1 MKVDLDFI
9 AGAANTIAS
18 SICWTIVRSS
28 PLELTEI
35 IAYSLNNLI
44 AIVDVH
50 TSKVTQTLRGHKGRI
65 NVLKASRCYLISG
78 GQDGDVRLWNMG
90 LDSIWQEVANLSG
103 LMHSSIVALSC
114 LDIASGLL
122 IAASDA
128 SGKVVIWLKT
138 VLSSEF
144 TVLQVID
151 MPPAQMPHDL
161 LLVELPTSTSS
172 VDRAAFQPD
181 ILLFIGS
188 VDARIHIR
196 VASQEN
202 MKIISN
208 DSINKQH
215 EEDISLFKVAGYV
228 AGHEEWVTCLASMMV
243 DDRTLLLAS
252 GSKDS
257 KIRIWRVVLSPIS
270 SKLLTELNDF
280 KSLRL
285 DEEDEEEEEDA
296 IEADGAVELDPD
308 ESLSEAR
315 LIFETPSCLVSV
327 FLEALLVGHEDWVT
341 SVHWMDS
348 DGKKSAIM
356 NKTEMMNKHRL
367 YSTSMDRL
375 VHIQNISS
383 IILSLLT
390 LICTGDY
397 YLEIF
402 LFVI

>member
-1 MKVDLDFI
+1 
-9 AGAANTIAS
+9 
-18 SICWTIVRSS
+18 
-28 PLELTEI
+28 
-35 IAYSLNNLI
+35 
-44 AIVDVH
+44 
-50 TSKVTQTLRGHKGRI
+50 
-65 NVLKASRCYLISG
+65 
-78 GQDGDVRLWNMG
+78 MG

-103 LMHSSIVALSC
+103 LMRSSIVALSC

-161 LLVELPTSTSS
+161 HLVELPTSTSS

-196 VASQEN
+196 VASQDN

-208 DSINKQH
+208 ASINKHH
-215 EEDISLFKVAGYV
+215 EEDTSLFKVAGYV
-228 AGHEEWVTCLASMMV
+228 AGHEEWVTCLASMIV

-270 SKLLTELNDF
+270 SKLLTELNDY

-285 DEEDEEEEEDA
+285 DEEEDEEEEEDA
-296 IEADGAVELDPD
+296 VEADGAVELDPD

-315 LIFETPSCLVSV
+315 LIFETPSGLVSV

-348 DGKKSAIM
+348 DGKKSTIM
-356 NKTEMMNKHRL
+356 NNTEMMNKHRL

-375 VHIQNISS
+375 VHIQNILS
-383 IILSLLT
+383 IILLLLT
-390 LICTGDY
+390 LI
-397 YLEIF
+397 
-402 LFVI
+402 

>member
-1 MKVDLDFI
+1 MKVDLDLI

-18 SICWTIVRSS
+18 SVCWTVIQSS
-28 PLELTEI
+28 PLDFYEI
-35 IAYSLNNLI
+35 IAYSLHNLI

-65 NVLKASRCYLISG
+65 NVLKASGCYLISG

-90 LDSIWQEVANLSG
+90 LDSIWQEVATLSG
-103 LMHSSIVALSC
+103 LMRSSIVALSC
-114 LDIASGLL
+114 LDITSGLI
-122 IAASDA
+122 IAASDS
-128 SGKVVIWLKT
+128 SGKVVIWLK
-138 VLSSEF
+138 SSEL

-161 LLVELPTSTSS
+161 HLVELPTSISS
-172 VDRAAFQPD
+172 VDVFQPD

-196 VASQEN
+196 IASQEN

-208 DSINKQH
+208 DSNNKRY
-215 EEDISLFKVAGYV
+215 EEDTSLFKVAGVV
-228 AGHEEWVTCLASMMV
+228 AGHEEWVTCLASMII

-257 KIRIWRVVLSPIS
+257 KIRIWRIVLSPIS
-270 SKLLTELNDF
+270 GKLLTELNDF

-285 DEEDEEEEEDA
+285 DEEEEEEEDA
-296 IEADGAVELDPD
+296 VEADGAVELDPD

-341 SVHWMDS
+341 SVHWMNS
-348 DGKKSAIM
+348 NGKKSINM
-356 NKTEMMNKHRL
+356 NKAHMANKHRL

-375 VHIQNISS
+375 VYIQNILS
-383 IILSLLT
+383 ISLLF
-390 LICTGDY
+390 Y
-397 YLEIF
+397 F
-402 LFVI
+402 